1 MSYIDF
7 ASQEPVKYGRRHRK
21 SMPTAR
27 IETHNQMQIQK
38 ENRRAARTTA
48 TKKASV
54 STKSSQHPAQAPQRQ
69 RQSLNPGAQS
79 RGSVTPQQMHGRNAA
94 MPVAGA
100 PPLHA
105 GALRMPAPGDDQAAY
120 IPTQLDRELEPPTHP
135 NNQYFSFDDPDAFEI
150 AQDPHADERDSD
162 ADADNQGSDEEGN
175 NHAVAMDEGLRAL
188 DSPVDNQ
195 ITSTPVDLAQ
205 PQRTLVRRTVN
216 HSSPAISTLSPLIAY
231 HVPVGPTIP
240 YATNP
245 RQLTRRA
252 HLSTDTPS
260 SSPTPA
266 PSLKRAFAEVE
277 DGRDER
283 DQDSDG
289 DDEGDDVIN
298 VPGPGRAADLP
309 PARRRIFDLAAGH
322 LRLSVVHEAPYA
334 DGIQLDKMAV
344 NAWYT
349 AYKELRES
357 HGYQGTSPPTYDE
370 LMLLKKRYHQVKGSV
385 KTNARDVVIG
395 KKGYNFKEENT
406 PAAIAHNRQLVTDLI
421 EKNKF
426 LYRDPTNPSIPGS
439 LFEHPALQELLNRVF
454 YNDEGNSE
462 AVLIP
467 KYFALGLSDQALAFF
482 ANTLLCVITEYQ
494 TGERVKSRM
503 WAKTWQPSYEKLLR
517 TIQDWKAFTTNSGS
531 NLTKKLQ
538 VRMIQNARQ
547 YKRSPALRAGSHLR
561 SFVAGNF
568 LQSNLNKY
576 VLQLTVKAGGHIDY

>member
-7 ASQEPVKYGRRHRK
+7 ASQEPV
-21 SMPTAR
+21 
-27 IETHNQMQIQK
+27 N
-38 ENRRAARTTA
+38 
-48 TKKASV
+48 TKKASA
-54 STKSSQHPAQAPQRQ
+54 STQSSQHPAQAPQRQ

-100 PPLHA
+100 PPLDA
-105 GALRMPAPGDDQAAY
+105 GALRMPAPGNDQAAY
-120 IPTQLDRELEPPTHP
+120 IPTQLDRELEPPTRP
-135 NNQYFSFDDPDAFEI
+135 NNQDFSFDDPDAFEI

-205 PQRTLVRRTVN
+205 PQRTLFF
-216 HSSPAISTLSPLIAY
+216 S
-231 HVPVGPTIP
+231 
-240 YATNP
+240 NP
-245 RQLTRRA
+245 R
-252 HLSTDTPS
+252 
-260 SSPTPA
+260 

-503 WAKTWQPSYEKLLR
+503 SAKTWQPSYEKLLR

-531 NLTKKLQ
+531 NLTKKL
-538 VRMIQNARQ
+538 
-547 YKRSPALRAGSHLR
+547 
-561 SFVAGNF
+561 
-568 LQSNLNKY
+568 
-576 VLQLTVKAGGHIDY
+576 